1 MSISGCSEV
10 LLTMDGH
17 RLDED
22 AEGFDDADDE
32 YFPHIQQ
39 YYASLTPDLRRL
51 GFFDNRL
58 ASFHEGPNLPEDR
71 HFYTAPKSLSHLHDP
86 ASTPR
91 DHPLRAIAWILET
104 AAPSSVVRVF
114 SYSLTDPIAID
125 LLIHAGATREVK
137 VILHPKEKSRRAM
150 KQCVDQH
157 GNNAFLENMEI
168 RLANLLGDSQCES
181 RLVQMHDK
189 SIITDNYTTYGSYN
203 LSSFARVGNWESFC
217 VTDTHPKC
225 RDAFD
230 RIWEA
235 IPERQAERHY
245 TDLQSSIIGPRRTAR
260 TTVRETE
267 EARRLVAT
275 ESRQEQVKRGP
286 VFNEQGV
293 HDSGRI
299 CRR

>member
-1 MSISGCSEV
+1 
-10 LLTMDGH
+10 MDGP

-22 AEGFDDADDE
+22 AEGFDQHFDDSDDE
-32 YFPHIQQ
+32 AFPHIQQ
-39 YYASLTPDLRRL
+39 YYASLTPGLRGL
-51 GFFDNRL
+51 GFFDFRL

-71 HFYTAPKSLSHLHDP
+71 HFYTVPKSLSHLPDP

-91 DHPLRAIAWILET
+91 DHSLRAIAWILET

-137 VILHPKEKSRRAM
+137 VILLPNEKSRRAM
-150 KQCVDQH
+150 NQFVDRH
-157 GNNAFLENMEI
+157 GKNAFLENMEI
-168 RLANLLGDSQCES
+168 RLANLSDSPCES

-189 SIITDNYTTYGSYN
+189 SIITENYTTYGSYN
-203 LSSFARVGNWESFC
+203 LSSFARVGNWESLC
-217 VTDTHPKC
+217 VTDTQQKC

-260 TTVRETE
+260 KTVREAE
-267 EARRLVAT
+267 AARRLAAI
-275 ESRQEQVKRGP
+275 ESRQEQEKRGEHGHKI
-286 VFNEQGV
+286 VR
-293 HDSGRI
+293 S
-299 CRR
+299 

>member
-1 MSISGCSEV
+1 
-10 LLTMDGH
+10 MDGH

-22 AEGFDDADDE
+22 AEGFEQHFDDADDE
-32 YFPHIQQ
+32 AFPHIQQ
-39 YYASLTPDLRRL
+39 YYASLTPDLQGL
-51 GFFDNRL
+51 GFFDTRL

-71 HFYTAPKSLSHLHDP
+71 HFYTAPKSLSHLQDP

-104 AAPSSVVRVF
+104 AAPNSVVRVL

-137 VILHPKEKSRRAM
+137 VILHPNEKSRRAM
-150 KQCVDQH
+150 KEFVDQH
-157 GNNAFLENMEI
+157 GKNAFLENMEV
-168 RLANLLGDSQCES
+168 RLANLSGSPCES

-189 SIITDNYTTYGSYN
+189 SIITENYTTYGSYN
-203 LSSFARVGNWESFC
+203 LSSFARVGNWESLC

-235 IPERQAERHY
+235 IPERQAERYY
-245 TDLQSSIIGPRRTAR
+245 TDLQSSIIGPRRTVR
-260 TTVRETE
+260 KTVREAE
-267 EARRLVAT
+267 AARRLAAT
-275 ESRQEQVKRGP
+275 ESRQEQEERG
-286 VFNEQGV
+286 G
-293 HDSGRI
+293 HGH
-299 CRR
+299 